1 MCCAGGHSTA
11 CSLAVLAGLGAS
23 QAWGVH
29 TCVQAHAARCLH
41 RLPLTG
47 PPSLPTPI
55 HLPPCSGKAG
65 VTVGGKLEGGALCP
79 GSKVLLMP
87 AGQPA
92 TVK

>member
-1 MCCAGGHSTA
+1 MQS
-11 CSLAVLAGLGAS
+11 CSVLACTRCYALCEC
-23 QAWGVH
+23 
-29 TCVQAHAARCLH
+29 TLLLPPAR
-41 RLPLTG
+41 
-47 PPSLPTPI
+47 
-55 HLPPCSGKAG
+55 PPCSGKAG

>member
-1 MCCAGGHSTA
+1 MARQSGCPYARESRHFPQASTFYPLCCH
-11 CSLAVLAGLGAS
+11 
-23 QAWGVH
+23 
-29 TCVQAHAARCLH
+29 
-41 RLPLTG
+41 PLTA
-47 PPSLPTPI
+47 
-55 HLPPCSGKAG
+55 HLPACSGKAG